1 MHRVLIVGKV
11 LDEHRNIDI
20 RNAAAVLGAYFDGG
34 FISDHVFPSVAGDM
48 VIDAFLE
55 RPEKSGFPVIPAAY
69 DQGNAFADSHAAH
82 RSRMRECERDCQL
95 PRTPERNGALHRVRR
110 DPALPGQNR
119 PVRNEPTEPLL
130 MQCLTDELLIIT
142 EMDRCP
148 KLILID
154 AAVHKRRCDSTRQKI
169 VQNTDE
175 CPRIDGTPVCG
186 KTDLESKCYITAFRI
201 DAAGRTLQ
209 YFLRGSGDS
218 D

>member
-1 MHRVLIVGKV
+1 
-11 LDEHRNIDI
+11 
-20 RNAAAVLGAYFDGG
+20 
-34 FISDHVFPSVAGDM
+34 
-48 VIDAFLE
+48 
-55 RPEKSGFPVIPAAY
+55 
-69 DQGNAFADSHAAH
+69 
-82 RSRMRECERDCQL
+82 
-95 PRTPERNGALHRVRR
+95 
-110 DPALPGQNR
+110 
-119 PVRNEPTEPLL
+119 

-175 CPRIDGTPVCG
+175 CPRIDGTPICG